1 MICEHTSPRLIKG
14 PGNPYPTWLAPTQY
28 IASKGHQ
35 LWSFGLP
42 TAAFF
47 LMFDPCSLLTFF
59 ASAKSWWDTPAFLSD
74 AAVKRLLPGQVTVR
88 KGELQEDSGWDATH
102 ACHREPP
109 NTRPPGSAG
118 PLNLPAS
125 DSFLV
130 PQGCRTS
137 KEGTFHVN
145 ITTESLT
152 HRNTTG
158 KWREQM
164 QVSTENMT

>member
-14 PGNPYPTWLAPTQY
+14 PGNPYPKWLAPTQY

-59 ASAKSWWDTPAFLSD
+59 CKSQVMVRYSCISFWCCSEETASRTS
-74 AAVKRLLPGQVTVR
+74 VR
-88 KGELQEDSGWDATH
+88 SGELQEDSGWDATH

-109 NTRPPGSAG
+109 NTHPPGSAG

-158 KWREQM
+158 NRREQM
-164 QVSTENMT
+164 QVSPENMT